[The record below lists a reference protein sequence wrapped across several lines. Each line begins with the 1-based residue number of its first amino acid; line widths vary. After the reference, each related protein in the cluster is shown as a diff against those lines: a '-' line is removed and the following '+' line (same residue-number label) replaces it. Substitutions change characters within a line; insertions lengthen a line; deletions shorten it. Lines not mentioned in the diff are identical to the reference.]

1 MITLQI
7 YGILLKTLM
16 SELDNDHSALKQYA
30 QKNIRQ
36 FAEDLNKNESQQ
48 NKIDQWI
55 RFNAYRLI
63 LKIQEKYLNL
73 SVLLLAIGKARNL
86 AEN

>member
-36 FAEDLNKNESQQ
+36 FAEDLNKMNHS
-48 NKIDQWI
+48 KTK
-55 RFNAYRLI
+55 LI
-63 LKIQEKYLNL
+63 SG
-73 SVLLLAIGKARNL
+73 SVLMPTGSF
-86 AEN
+86 

>member
-36 FAEDLNKNESQQ
+36 FAEDLNKMNHS
-48 NKIDQWI
+48 KT
-55 RFNAYRLI
+55 
-63 LKIQEKYLNL
+63 K
-73 SVLLLAIGKARNL
+73 
-86 AEN
+86 